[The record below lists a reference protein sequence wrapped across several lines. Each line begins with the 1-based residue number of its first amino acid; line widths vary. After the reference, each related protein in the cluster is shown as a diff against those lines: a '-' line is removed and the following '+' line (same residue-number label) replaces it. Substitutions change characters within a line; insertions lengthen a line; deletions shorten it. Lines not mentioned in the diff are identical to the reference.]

1 VKKNLNIL
9 LICGPNLNLLGE
21 REKEIYGE
29 KSFEEINALL
39 EKEAQKMGMN
49 LEIFQSNHEG
59 DIVDKF
65 RVVEKRL
72 MV

>member
-1 VKKNLNIL
+1 MNIL